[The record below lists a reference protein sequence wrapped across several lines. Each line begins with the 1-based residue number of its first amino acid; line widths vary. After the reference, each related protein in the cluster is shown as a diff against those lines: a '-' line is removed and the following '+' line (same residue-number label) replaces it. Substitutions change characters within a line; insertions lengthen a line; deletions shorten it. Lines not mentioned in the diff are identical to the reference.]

1 MIIIIIPYLKSIG
14 ITSLDYL
21 IISHGDLDHIGD
33 ALNLIEKFRVK
44 NLILNKYKLTN
55 FENYSIES
63 SKKNNTKVS
72 ILESGDIIRI
82 SNVVIK
88 FLNPIDDVNENEN
101 SLVFSINIDGHKI
114 LFTGDVGITQEEKML
129 NTYDIGKIDILKVG
143 HHGSKYSTSKELL
156 NTLSPDYALISAGIN
171 NKFNHPTKE
180 TLEGLEAKKVKI
192 YRTDLQ
198 CMIEV
203 IFKNHKINFNP
214 FCSAK

>member
-1 MIIIIIPYLKSIG
+1 MKSIG